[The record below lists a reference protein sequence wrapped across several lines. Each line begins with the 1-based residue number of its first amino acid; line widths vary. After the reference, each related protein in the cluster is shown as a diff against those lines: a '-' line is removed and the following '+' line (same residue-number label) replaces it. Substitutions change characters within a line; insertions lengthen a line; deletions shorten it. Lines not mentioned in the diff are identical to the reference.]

1 MPKTLAHVSKA
12 LAGALAA
19 GLGGTGTAAVAV
31 PEGVLMPWWGYVLV
45 AVLNA
50 AIGFAGVY
58 AAPANRSPAAPIAAP
73 GDRDASQ
80 GRPAR

>member
-1 MPKTLAHVSKA
+1 MTLPSVSKA

-19 GLGGTGTAAVAV
+19 GLAGTGTAAVAV
-31 PEGVLMPWWGYVLV
+31 PEGVPMPWWGYVLV
-45 AVLNA
+45 AALNA

-58 AAPANRSPAAPIAAP
+58 AAPANRVPAAPIAAP
-73 GDRDASQ
+73 DARDASQ